1 MLDKRITYKKAAK
14 EKLEKTD
21 NLLRKIPKPHSYFAA
36 TNPEKTESELKKN
49 SSKKID
55 EIESCLAGAY
65 EIRRTNIRTWFLPC
79 KKKETRYEASSI
91 LNKKNVFPG
100 KFQERKQE
108 KRFFDENET
117 DEAVLES
124 SQKMKCEVFLVII
137 DRLII
142 NLHKRKLA
150 YTELHKNFGFI
161 LVMESIDT
169 DNIHDSAKNL
179 VQLYSEDLDS
189 SFIEEAVQFKSILSF
204 FSTQEKSSFIN
215 LLKCLTD
222 SPLLSSFPN
231 VEIAMRIF
239 CCMASTNASGE
250 RSFSVIETNKKLSK
264 IHFKLMKNC
273 HRFQY

>member
-1 MLDKRITYKKAAK
+1 MTSVTLQSIDIDLITVVTLYKSLETYLEDIRNKFDFFLEQAKIMSSEECFSWEISRKKTRKRY
-14 EKLEKTD
+14 
-21 NLLRKIPKPHSYFAA
+21 
-36 TNPEKTESELKKN
+36 
-49 SSKKID
+49 
-55 EIESCLAGAY
+55 
-65 EIRRTNIRTWFLPC
+65 
-79 KKKETRYEASSI
+79 
-91 LNKKNVFPG
+91 
-100 KFQERKQE
+100 
-108 KRFFDENET
+108 FDENET

-124 SQKMKCEVFLVII
+124 SQKMKCEVRTSYKFII

-142 NLHKRKLA
+142 NLHERKLA

-161 LVMESIDT
+161 LVIESMDT

-204 FSTQEKSSFIN
+204 FSTQDKSSFIN

-239 CCMASTNASGE
+239 CCMASTNANGE
-250 RSFSVIETNKKLSK
+250 RLFSVLKRIKNYLRFTLIDEKMSSLSILSIEDDLLK
-264 IHFKLMKNC
+264 
-273 HRFQY
+273 QAD